1 MASSKKPI
9 KSNKTVYLF
18 DEVGTN
24 SILKCIQQLQNII
37 ESNDEYEN
45 PKDPIK
51 LIINSGGGDAY
62 DGLALIGFMESSP
75 IQINTYSYGGRVMSM
90 ALPIFLAGKVRSATK
105 YTTFMHHAA
114 SWGMDYAKIE
124 IHKQELAEVERLE
137 NMINE
142 LIIKNTKIDKKTLD
156 KYQEINREWYIPAA
170 QAKKLGIIHHLI

>member
-1 MASSKKPI
+1 MASSKKPN
-9 KSNKTVYLF
+9 KASKTVYLF

-24 SILKCIQQLQNII
+24 STLKCIQQLQNII
-37 ESNDEYEN
+37 ESNDDYEN

-51 LIINSGGGDAY
+51 LIINSGGGDVY
-62 DGLALIGFMESSP
+62 DGLALIGFIESSP

-90 ALPIFLAGKVRSATK
+90 ALPIFLAGKVRTATK
-105 YTTFMHHAA
+105 YTTFMHHTS

-137 NMINE
+137 NMIND
-142 LIIKNTKIDKKTLD
+142 LVIRNTKIDKKTLD
-156 KYQEINREWYIPAA
+156 KYQEINREWYIPAV

>member
-9 KSNKTVYLF
+9 KAGKSVYLF

-75 IQINTYSYGGRVMSM
+75 VQINTYSYGGRVMSM
-90 ALPIFLAGKVRSATK
+90 ALPIFLAGQVRYATK

-137 NMINE
+137 NMIND
-142 LIIKNTKIDKKTLD
+142 LIVKNTKIDKKTLD